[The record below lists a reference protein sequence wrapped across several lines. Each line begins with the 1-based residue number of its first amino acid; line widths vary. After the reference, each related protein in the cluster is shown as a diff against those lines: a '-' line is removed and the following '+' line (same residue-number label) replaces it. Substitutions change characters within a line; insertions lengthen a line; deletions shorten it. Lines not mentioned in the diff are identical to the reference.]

1 MNRFDRYVNS
11 ILEQAPTKQQI
22 ATSLQGAIASIGT
35 GAQDAAIKRAA
46 MLSSQGRQEEARGMI
61 QQYVK
66 DPEKLKIVIK
76 AMDER
81 LKPIPGATSSKLDQ
95 NKEYTNWLDNTWLP
109 WVKKYL

>member
-1 MNRFDRYVNS
+1 
-11 ILEQAPTKQQI
+11 
-22 ATSLQGAIASIGT
+22 
-35 GAQDAAIKRAA
+35 
-46 MLSSQGRQEEARGMI
+46 MI

-109 WVKKYL
+109 WVKKYI

>member
-11 ILEQAPTKQQI
+11 ILEQAPTKKQI
-22 ATSLQGAIASIGT
+22 AAYLQGAISSIGS

-46 MLSSQGRQEEARGMI
+46 LLSSQGRQEEARGII

-81 LKPIPGATSSKLDQ
+81 LKPIPGATSSTLDQ
-95 NKEYTNWLDNTWLP
+95 NKEYSNWLDNTWLP
-109 WVKKYL
+109 WVQKYI